1 MSMFLTLM
9 QQAKEIRDEQKVKTM
24 TDAIWEQVESVL
36 DNADKKADTNG
47 DDEQK

>member
-1 MSMFLTLM
+1 MFLTLM

-24 TDAIWEQVESVL
+24 TDTIWEQVESVIK
-36 DNADKKADTNG
+36 DADRKTDTNG

>member
-1 MSMFLTLM
+1 MFLTLM

-24 TDAIWEQVESVL
+24 TDTIWEQVESVL
-36 DNADKKADTNG
+36 DNADKKSDTKG

>member
-1 MSMFLTLM
+1 MFLTLM

-24 TDAIWEQVESVL
+24 TDAIWEQVESVIK
-36 DNADKKADTNG
+36 DADRKTDTEG